1 MPKTDSTTTIAEIR
15 EWSRKVRTERN
26 WHPNA
31 KDLAISIS
39 LEVNELLEFFQ
50 WGNSDE
56 LEEKIKNNPEQKQE
70 LELEVGDVVN
80 YLCEFADRMDIDVA
94 SSLKKTL
101 EKVEKSIRWKSLKNT
116 ETKGT
121 LLLRGNID
129 RSPRKNQIPSSLKGK
144 DKIFR
149 SRFGRLNLEEI
160 A

>member
-1 MPKTDSTTTIAEIR
+1 MDDSTKLSEIKQ
-15 EWSRKVRTERN
+15 WSKKVRDDRG

-70 LELEVGDVVN
+70 LELEVGDIVN
-80 YLCEFADRMDIDVA
+80 YLCEFADRMDIDIA

-101 EKVEKSIRWKSLKNT
+101 EKVEKKYPVKELKKYGDEAYFAIKKKHRQKSVKKTNS
-116 ETKGT
+116 E
-121 LLLRGNID
+121 
-129 RSPRKNQIPSSLKGK
+129 
-144 DKIFR
+144 
-149 SRFGRLNLEEI
+149 
-160 A
+160 